1 MQVLQTG
8 RQKKKKLLRHAF
20 PLSLYFKQRLLFC
33 LEEQSEKSR
42 KRGKF
47 EKYILLCAKMKG
59 SSTEQTTQT
68 MHSTGV
74 LEVLVRCQTK
84 KTAQQ

>member
-8 RQKKKKLLRHAF
+8 RLKNKLLRHAF

-68 MHSTGV
+68 MHSAV

>member
-8 RQKKKKLLRHAF
+8 RLKNKLLRHAF

-47 EKYILLCAKMKG
+47 EKYILLCMKG